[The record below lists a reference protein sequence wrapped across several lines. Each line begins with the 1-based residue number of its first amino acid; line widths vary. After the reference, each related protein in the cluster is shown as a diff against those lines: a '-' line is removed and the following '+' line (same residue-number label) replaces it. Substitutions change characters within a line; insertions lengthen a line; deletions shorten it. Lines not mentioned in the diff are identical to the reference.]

1 MASPAGSQEF
11 CVSGGTVKRDFKR
24 RIVSIAG
31 IDPIRLLGVEDRTLR
46 LIEEHFDERVVV
58 RGDEIIIAGAPRTVE
73 RLTRVIEQ
81 LIEIAGSGRNVAEG
95 DVLAAIRGGKA
106 QGEKPGDIDE
116 AAVFY
121 SPVKRRGVVPRSAR
135 QKEYV
140 DAIRG
145 HDIVF
150 AIGPAGTGKTYLAI
164 ACALAALK
172 NGEIERIFISRPV
185 VEAGENLGF
194 LPGDMQEKI
203 EPYLRPIFD
212 AFRDMIGQE
221 RVLKLIEAGTLEIA
235 PLAYMRGRTLN
246 GSFAILDEAQNCTV
260 GQMKMFLTRLGESS
274 KAIVTGDVTQIDL
287 ADPAQS
293 GLVAAREILG
303 DVEEIAF
310 VTFGE
315 EDVVRHWLVRRIIR
329 AFSAKSAALAAK
341 ADRVSPARE
350 PAAERDGGSDPP
362 PEKADE

>member
-1 MASPAGSQEF
+1 M
-11 CVSGGTVKRDFKR
+11 KREFKR
-24 RIVSIAG
+24 RVVSIAG
-31 IDPIRLLGVEDRTLR
+31 IDPIKLLGVEDRNLR

-58 RGDEIIIAGAPRTVE
+58 RGDEIIISGLPR
-73 RLTRVIEQ
+73 RIEQ
-81 LIEIAGSGRNVAEG
+81 LTHVFERLIELAGSGRSITEG
-95 DVLAAIRGGKA
+95 DVITVIRGETVES
-106 QGEKPGDIDE
+106 EKIGTFE
-116 AAVFY
+116 SSVVFY
-121 SPVKRRGVVPRSAR
+121 SPVKRRGVVPRSVR

-140 DAIRG
+140 DAIRSR
-145 HDIVF
+145 DIVF

-221 RVLKLIEAGTLEIA
+221 RVVKMIESGALEIT

-246 GSFAILDEAQNCTV
+246 GSVAILDEAQNTTI

-274 KAIVTGDVTQIDL
+274 KAIVTGDITQIDL
-287 ADPAQS
+287 ADPAAS
-293 GLVAAREILG
+293 GLVAVREILDG
-303 DVEEIAF
+303 IEGIAF
-310 VTFGE
+310 VTFTE
-315 EDVVRHWLVRRIIR
+315 EDVVRHRLVKRIIR

-341 ADRVSPARE
+341 GPRGSAGGARDPAE
-350 PAAERDGGSDPP
+350 PGEASRP
-362 PEKADE
+362 PENIDG